1 MEGLLG
7 IEGVTIL
14 GPKLGQNKTGIVSFN
29 IQDVDSSEV
38 AFILDQSFQIA
49 VRSGYHCTP
58 LAHEIAGTL
67 ATGAVRASIGYFTTD
82 EEVAALIEAV
92 KEIQTQYAK

>member
-1 MEGLLG
+1 M
-7 IEGVTIL
+7 TIL

-49 VRSGYHCTP
+49 VRAGYHCSP

-67 ATGAVRASIGYFTTD
+67 AMGAVRTSIGYFTTD
-82 EEVAALIEAV
+82 EEVRALIEAV
-92 KEIQTQYAK
+92 REIQTQYAK

>member
-1 MEGLLG
+1 MEKIHEKEWALTQQLMEGLLG
-7 IEGVTIL
+7 IQGVTIL

-49 VRSGYHCTP
+49 VRAGYHCTP
-58 LAHEIAGTL
+58 LAHEIAGT
-67 ATGAVRASIGYFTTD
+67 
-82 EEVAALIEAV
+82 
-92 KEIQTQYAK
+92 